1 MMLKVSE
8 KDYKNFV
15 APAERVTCGRVYPL
29 SVACGIQ
36 PGDIFADGGAAF
48 FWHHCGFGHIAG
60 SPPEGMLRDIRDLM
74 ASPERPR
81 RLVLITEDAR
91 VISYFRHEGAE
102 ISERVFYTWR
112 PGDAPD
118 APPVPEGF
126 SIGRIGPEH
135 MGRFTGRIVPSFS
148 WDCDESFLE
157 KGFGF
162 AAVRQGD
169 ICAAAFSAAVSP
181 LEIDIGVQTREGYRG
196 RGLAAALAKR
206 MCLEISRR
214 GKAPVWAHAAG
225 NTGSMRTALKCGFVP
240 CGTAKVIRLRENG

>member
-1 MMLKVSE
+1 MLKVFE
-8 KDYKNFV
+8 KDYKSFI
-15 APAERVTCGRVYPL
+15 APAERAACGRVYPL
-29 SVACGIQ
+29 SIACGIQ
-36 PGDIFADGGAAF
+36 PGDIFFEGDAAF

-60 SPPEGMLRDIRDLM
+60 SPSEGMLRDIRALM

-91 VISYFRHEGAE
+91 AISYFRHEGAE
-102 ISERVFYTWR
+102 ISERVFYAWG
-112 PGDAPD
+112 PGDAPH

-126 SIGRIGPEH
+126 RIERIGPEH

-148 WDCDESFLE
+148 WDCAESFLE

-162 AAVRQGD
+162 AAVSQGD
-169 ICAAAFSAAVSP
+169 ICAVAFSAAVSP
-181 LEIDIGVQTREGYRG
+181 FEIDIGVQTREGYRG
-196 RGLAAALAKR
+196 RGLAAALAWR